1 MAQSIPAR
9 VATMRVDVAALGARY
24 IVEDPERVGRYLEA
38 NAFLVPL
45 LLDAAVE
52 IRGVFGGETRIRLEL
67 SPDPEASDGDQLF
80 AVIETRQPM
89 DEARRNLR
97 VLDNGWWRTVV
108 RQTRGKLS
116 TDVEATG
123 GL

>member
-1 MAQSIPAR
+1 
-9 VATMRVDVAALGARY
+9 MRVDVAALGARY